1 MIVINPKE
9 RKYKVH
15 KRLFYLLIS
24 IFILSRT
31 TYSDVPKTSD
41 RQSSTFHKTNDAPED
56 LIIYEM
62 HLRERQSV
70 GFISLSDN
78 YRLHNHPDWFAM
90 PNIRHKKKKDAEYLI
105 LGLQYRNRLLSNTK
119 ISETDRVFIYNY
131 SKDHLV
137 SFLVKNLKA
146 VACLDSYYIDINN
159 YKKKGPIDQNSYQI
173 GFAIDK
179 NLLKGFGSKD
189 FSGTLV
195 FIGKK
200 NPFNKGK
207 VKPIRWKKMDLKEFP
222 NIKMKPEYVSMFK
235 GYTFGQTY
243 QFESEGLKYYLQD
256 IFKNENQPFEFTP
269 KPHSSDN
276 QPFQFTLKPH
286 FRRLLVIKSK
296 TKDLVFETFYSIG
309 EGSFLIDLDSIGWR
323 RQWTG
328 RMFKDRP
335 SVIFGF
341 LYESYKC
348 EDIDFLKLPYS
359 KITIS
364 CDNRG

>member
-119 ISETDRVFIYNY
+119 ISETDRVFIYDY

-137 SFLVKNLKA
+137 SFLVKDLKA
-146 VACLDSYYIDINN
+146 VACLDSYFIDINN
-159 YKKKGPIDQNSYQI
+159 YKKKGPIDQNNYQI

-207 VKPIRWKKMDLKEFP
+207 VKPILWKKMDLKEFP
-222 NIKMKPEYVSMFK
+222 KIPMKPEHVSMFK

-256 IFKNENQPFEFTP
+256 IFKNEILSSREVTSRL
-269 KPHSSDN
+269 HS
-276 QPFQFTLKPH
+276 
-286 FRRLLVIKSK
+286 RRLLVIKSK
-296 TKDLVFETFYSIG
+296 TKDLVFETFYSSHT
-309 EGSFLIDLDSIGWR
+309 GSVFIDLDSVGWR

-328 RMFKDRP
+328 RMFKNKP
-335 SVIFGF
+335 PVIFGF
-341 LYESYKC
+341 FSESYTC
-348 EDIDFLKLPYS
+348 EDIDFLKLPQS
-359 KITIS
+359 GILIS

>member
-70 GFISLSDN
+70 GFISLSDE
-78 YRLHNHPDWFAM
+78 YHYHDRPDWFAM

-119 ISETDRVFIYNY
+119 ISETDRVFIYDY

-137 SFLVKNLKA
+137 SFLVKDLNA

-159 YKKKGPIDQNSYQI
+159 YKKKGPIDQNNYQI

-222 NIKMKPEYVSMFK
+222 KIPMKPEHVSMFK

-256 IFKNENQPFEFTP
+256 IFKNEILSSREVTSRL
-269 KPHSSDN
+269 HS
-276 QPFQFTLKPH
+276 
-286 FRRLLVIKSK
+286 RRLLVIKSK
-296 TKDLVFETFYSIG
+296 TKDLVFETFYSSHT
-309 EGSFLIDLDSIGWR
+309 GSIFIDLDSVGWR

-328 RMFKDRP
+328 RMFKNRP
-335 SVIFGF
+335 PVIFGF
-341 LYESYKC
+341 LSDSYKC
-348 EDIDFLKLPYS
+348 EDIDFLKLS
-359 KITIS
+359 RSIIRIH